1 MATWTNSLKP
11 KSVWYTKA
19 MVLAPKVWITG
30 MVVLIVLL
38 GIGGGYLLFR
48 ASPPQVEGLST
59 GIMIKTDKEVGATD
73 TKTFRDSAVGI
84 LKKDGLN
91 GEGTHHLVLDSNPKN
106 SAYLIS
112 SVVDLDEFVDKHVE
126 VWGETFDGSKASW
139 LMDVG
144 RVKILE

>member
-1 MATWTNSLKP
+1 MSL
-11 KSVWYTKA
+11 S
-19 MVLAPKVWITG
+19 PKVWLSVLI
-30 MVVLIVLL
+30 VLIVLL
-38 GIGGGYLLFR
+38 GIGAGYLLFR
-48 ASPPQVEGLST
+48 SSPPQIAGTTT
-59 GIMIKTDKEVGATD
+59 GAMIKTATEVGSTD
-73 TKTFRDSAVGI
+73 TKTFRDSAAGI

-126 VWGETFDGSKASW
+126 IWGETFKGSKAPW

-144 RVKILE
+144 RVKIIE

>member
-1 MATWTNSLKP
+1 MSL
-11 KSVWYTKA
+11 S
-19 MVLAPKVWITG
+19 PKVWLSG
-30 MVVLIVLL
+30 LIVLIILL
-38 GIGGGYLLFR
+38 GTGVGYLLFR
-48 ASPPQVEGLST
+48 VSPPQIAGTSAPA
-59 GIMIKTDKEVGATD
+59 MIKTATEVGSTD
-73 TKTFRDSAVGI
+73 TKTFRDSAAGT

-126 VWGETFDGSKASW
+126 VWGETFKGTKVSW

-144 RVKILE
+144 RVKIIE